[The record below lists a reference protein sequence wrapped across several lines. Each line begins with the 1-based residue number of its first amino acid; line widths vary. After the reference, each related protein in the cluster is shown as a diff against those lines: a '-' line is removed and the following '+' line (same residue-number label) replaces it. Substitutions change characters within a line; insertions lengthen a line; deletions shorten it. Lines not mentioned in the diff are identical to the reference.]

1 MAFLCGLFIPGRYWP
16 GSPASF
22 TPSNPSSNH
31 TTTLMMYLPEQIQK
45 QIPDAVLR
53 KLDSMDESAQLA
65 FAEEFKRKKKSP
77 ALAFWLLLPCGM
89 HYAYVGRV
97 WLTLI
102 FLMTFGG
109 FGMWWFIDLFRVCG
123 MVREHNRSI
132 AIQVL
137 RDIQVLN

>member
-1 MAFLCGLFIPGRYWP
+1 
-16 GSPASF
+16 
-22 TPSNPSSNH
+22 
-31 TTTLMMYLPEQIQK
+31 MMYLPEPIQK

-53 KLDSMDESAQLA
+53 KLAGMDESAQLA
-65 FAEEFKRKKKSP
+65 FSEEFKRKKKSP

-102 FLMTFGG
+102 FLISFGG
-109 FGMWWFIDLFRVCG
+109 FGLWWVIDMLRVCG